1 MNDLELIKGII
12 NEEFVDTE
20 LYRKEADLF
29 EKKVIDGQRISFI
42 FRKFSADENAHILIL
57 KKLYKLTNYTIPHR
71 KIIEYKKIRNV
82 LRMHLIR
89 ETSSIKL
96 YEKMLANANSL
107 KEKRY
112 IEAILESEKNH
123 LLTIKKYLFF
133 LK

>member
-12 NEEFVDTE
+12 NEKFVDTE

-57 KKLYKLTNYTIPHR
+57 KKLYKLNNYTIPHR

-96 YEKMLANANSL
+96 YKKMLTNASGL

-112 IEAILESEKNH
+112 IEAILDSEKNN
-123 LLTIKKYLFF
+123 LITIKKYLFF

>member
-1 MNDLELIKGII
+1 
-12 NEEFVDTE
+12 
-20 LYRKEADLF
+20 
-29 EKKVIDGQRISFI
+29 
-42 FRKFSADENAHILIL
+42 
-57 KKLYKLTNYTIPHR
+57 
-71 KIIEYKKIRNV
+71 
-82 LRMHLIR
+82 MHLIR
-89 ETSSIKL
+89 EKSSIKL